1 MEGYSLHATGG
12 ILRPLPRSLKTG
24 TLFSG
29 GGARRR
35 RSSMQRDL
43 PNYLRTY
50 RRRADLTQKDLA
62 ILLGLGHQSSVS
74 KLERRKRQPDLRVA
88 LGCQLI
94 FGVAA
99 TKIFPG
105 ALAEVRRGILER
117 ARHHNLVASLT
128 ADGEADS
135 PLAQL
140 FS

>member
-1 MEGYSLHATGG
+1 MF
-12 ILRPLPRSLKTG
+12 RPLLCSLKFR

-50 RRRADLTQKDLA
+50 RRRAGLTQKDLA
-62 ILLGLGHQSSVS
+62 ILLGIGHQSSVS
-74 KLERRKRQPDLRVA
+74 KLERRRRRPDLGIA

-99 TKIFPG
+99 AKIFPG
-105 ALAEVRRGILER
+105 VLAEVRRGIVER
-117 ARHHNLVASLT
+117 AQHHDLIASLT
-128 ADGEADS
+128 ADGEEET

-140 FS
+140 FYENHPS